1 MDGGPLQH
9 PLDADGLL
17 GLGPHPLGKLLHRVL
32 EERLQPLAESLHRSA
47 AGGQH
52 LLRLRLLT
60 EGEQK
65 VLQRQVFV
73 PHRLCVLQ
81 CLAEAGLQLLGD

>member
-1 MDGGPLQH
+1 
-9 PLDADGLL
+9 
-17 GLGPHPLGKLLHRVL
+17 
-32 EERLQPLAESLHRSA
+32 
-47 AGGQH
+47 
-52 LLRLRLLT
+52 
-60 EGEQK
+60 